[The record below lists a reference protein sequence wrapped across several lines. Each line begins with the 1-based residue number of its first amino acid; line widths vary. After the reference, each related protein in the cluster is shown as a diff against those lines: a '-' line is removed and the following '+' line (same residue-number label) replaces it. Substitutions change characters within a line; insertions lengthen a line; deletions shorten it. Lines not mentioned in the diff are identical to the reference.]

1 MLGTFALLAIMPASA
16 TAATTISVN
25 ETEDAALESGATS
38 CVSEAAGKGC
48 TLRAAIEFAD
58 NEGGEFTINLPEG
71 EFKETHS
78 PSTLTVDHDVKIS
91 VVGAGAEKTAIEGDT
106 ERSVF
111 QIEDEGSLT
120 IDGVTVSH
128 GLGGDE
134 GGAFYAPDSGSLTV
148 EKSTITE
155 NEAND
160 EGGAIYARGSGSVA
174 VKQSTISKNSAGDEG
189 GAIYLEGLTALTIE
203 GSTLTENKAG
213 RKGGAISNGGANPTN
228 TSILISD
235 STIQK
240 NTSKENGGGLAVAL
254 VEGHGCTLA
263 EPVAKAAADLS
274 APNEDLTIEKSTIT
288 ENTAEGGNGGG
299 VYLSVFNFVRCA
311 AKVGPDTASARPAQ
325 VSASGGQVL
334 ISQSAIADNRAEEGN
349 FEGPQG
355 GEGGGIYEEGE
366 FNAVDPI
373 VNSTIAGNVA
383 QRNGGGVVASENAL
397 VVLISDTVFDNVV
410 EGHVQPGTKHVLNNV
425 VVESAGPGNNLY
437 AVEGEGDN
445 SSILLRN
452 TIVAEPE
459 SGATENCEGDIKS
472 ANQGLGYN
480 LDYPSNSLADS
491 SVDTCGMSEAEH
503 DLVGVKPQLSSEGLH
518 ENGGPT
524 KTIALLS
531 TSPAIGFVPVKE
543 DCEEPAAKGGPASVD
558 QRGEKRP
565 GLAGKGC
572 DVGAY
577 EYQEPPKQ
585 EEKEEPKKEENPP
598 TKEAAATTQPTPSP
612 AAHGVLAFKAVQQ
625 CTSKRD
631 ITIHIQNVK
640 QLGIVSAVVSINGKH
655 TRTLTGKHL
664 MTAINL
670 IGLPPGSFTV
680 TILAHTRSGKTLHGG
695 RLYHTCHTRLP
706 GRSYIPL

>member
-1 MLGTFALLAIMPASA
+1 MPASA
-16 TAATTISVN
+16 AAATTISVN

-38 CVSEAAGKGC
+38 CISEAAGKGC
-48 TLRAAIEFAD
+48 TLRAAIELAD

-71 EFKETHS
+71 KFKETHS
-78 PSTLTVDHDVKIS
+78 PSTLTIAPEAKIS
-91 VVGAGAEKTAIEGDT
+91 IVGAGAEKTTIEGDQ

-120 IDGVTVSH
+120 IDGVTVTH

-160 EGGAIYARGSGSVA
+160 EGGAIYARGDGSVTI
-174 VKQSTISKNSAGDEG
+174 KQSTISKNTAGDEG
-189 GAIYLEGLTALTIE
+189 GAIYLEGSTALTIE

-240 NTSKENGGGLAVAL
+240 NTSEEHGGGLAVAL
-254 VEGHGCTLA
+254 VESSGCLQPTTKLA
-263 EPVAKAAADLS
+263 DSVAPA
-274 APNEDLTIEKSTIT
+274 EGLTVEKSTIT

-299 VYLSVFNFVRCA
+299 VYLSVSNFVRCA
-311 AKVGPDTASARPAQ
+311 AKVGPNTAGARPAQ
-325 VSASGGQVL
+325 VSAGGGQVL
-334 ISQSAIADNRAEEGN
+334 ISQSAITDNRAEEGN

-355 GEGGGIYEEGE
+355 GEGGGIYEEGP

-373 VNSTIAGNVA
+373 INSTIAGNVA
-383 QRNGGGVVASENAL
+383 QRNGGGVVATEHAV
-397 VVLISDTVFDNVV
+397 VVLISDTVFGNTV
-410 EGHVQPGTKHVLNNV
+410 EERVQPGTKRLQNNT
-425 VVESAGPGNNLY
+425 VVESSGPGNNLL
-437 AVEGEGDN
+437 AQEEESGD
-445 SSILLRN
+445 STILLRN

-459 SGATENCEGDIKS
+459 SGPSENCQGDIES
-472 ANQGLGYN
+472 MDQGLGYN

-491 SVDTCGMSEAEH
+491 SADTCGMSEAEH
-503 DLVGVKPQLSSEGLH
+503 DLVGVKPQLSPEGLH

-524 KTIALLS
+524 ETIALLS

-543 DCEEPAAKGGPASVD
+543 DCEEPATKGGPASVD

-577 EYQEPPKQ
+577 EYQEPPKK
-585 EEKEEPKKEENPP
+585 KEEPPKKEETPP
-598 TKEAAATTQPTPSP
+598 SKETPTTLTPSTPSP
-612 AAHGVLAFKAVQQ
+612 AAHGVLAFKAVEQ
-625 CTSKRD
+625 CASKRD
-631 ITIHIQNVK
+631 ITIHIQHIK
-640 QLGIVSAVVSINGKH
+640 RLGIISAVVSINGKN

-664 MTAINL
+664 LTAINL
-670 IGLPPGSFTV
+670 IGLPKGTFTIEIV
-680 TILAHTRSGKTLHGG
+680 AHTHSGHVLRGQ
-695 RLYHTCHTRLP
+695 RLYHTCHTKLP
-706 GRSYIPL
+706 GHSYLPL